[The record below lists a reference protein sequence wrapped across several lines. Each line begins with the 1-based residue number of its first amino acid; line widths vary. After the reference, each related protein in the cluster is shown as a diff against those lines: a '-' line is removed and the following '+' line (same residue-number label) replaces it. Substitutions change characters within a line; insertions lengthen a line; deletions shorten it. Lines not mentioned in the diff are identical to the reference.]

1 MTSINLRVLPLV
13 ALFLVACAG
22 SNGGDEATQPSR
34 GIAFPTSCSST
45 TQARFELGVFL
56 LHNMMY
62 KQAYAEFESAA
73 QVDPECAM
81 LHWGIA
87 MSQFQPKWPGD
98 PTEDA
103 LRTGAVAVEKARA
116 MAARTTDRE
125 NGYIEA
131 VGAYYEDW
139 QNRDRNAR
147 KASWREAQ
155 GRHAAAHP
163 GDSEA
168 QIFLALAQVATSDP
182 YDRTYA
188 QDLRAAA
195 ALEKILEQRPEHP
208 GLLHYLLHAY
218 DNPAHAERGVAAAQG
233 YEALAPDAPHALH
246 MPSHIYVRLG
256 NWEQVI
262 SWNIRSRD
270 SATRQPLPDGK
281 MSKHLLHAL
290 DYLVYGYLQVADDE
304 SARRE
309 AARVNAQT
317 GWEPNSGPGAYA
329 LAAVPARLAIERRAW
344 NEAAALE
351 IRAVPYTWNLYPW
364 AEAIT
369 HAARGLGAVR
379 SGAIQAAQ
387 ASIAELDR
395 LGTLTKDSWWQGRI
409 RLEREVISG
418 WVAHEQDNADTAVE
432 HMTNAADEELAAGK
446 QSVEPG
452 HSLYAVEQLGELLLE
467 LDRPEEALDA
477 FRRSLADSPKRFHS
491 LFGAGRAAEMAK
503 MDEEA
508 GEYYAAVT
516 EMVIVGNDRPQVQ
529 HAYDF
534 LAKATR

>member
-1 MTSINLRVLPLV
+1 VTSISLRVHPLV
-13 ALFLVACAG
+13 ALFLVACTG
-22 SNGGDEATQPSR
+22 SNCGNEATQSSR

-45 TQARFELGVFL
+45 TQARFGKGVFL

-103 LRTGAVAVEKARA
+103 LRTGAAAVERARS
-116 MAARTTDRE
+116 MVARSTDRE

-131 VGAYYEDW
+131 VGAYYENW

-147 KASWREAQ
+147 KASWHEAQ

-168 QIFLALAQVATSDP
+168 QIFLALAQLTTSDP
-182 YDRTYA
+182 YDRAYA
-188 QDLRAAA
+188 QDLRAGE
-195 ALEKILEQRPEHP
+195 ALEKILEQRPEHS
-208 GLLHYLLHAY
+208 GLMHYLLHAY
-218 DNPAHAERGVAAAQG
+218 DNPVHAERGVAAAQG
-233 YEALAPDAPHALH
+233 YEAVAPDAPHALH

-262 SWNIRSRD
+262 FWNIRSRD

-281 MSKHLLHAL
+281 MSRHLLHAL

-309 AARVNAQT
+309 AAKVNAQT

-344 NEAAALE
+344 KEAAALPARS
-351 IRAVPYTWNLYPW
+351 IPYVWDRYPW

-369 HAARGLGAVR
+369 YAARGLGAAHN
-379 SGAIQAAQ
+379 GNIEAAQ
-387 ASIAELDR
+387 RSIVELDR
-395 LGTLTKDSWWQGRI
+395 LKGLIKESWWQGRI
-409 RLEREVISG
+409 QLERDVISG
-418 WVAHEQDNADTAVE
+418 WVAHRQG
-432 HMTNAADEELAAGK
+432 MADEAVKRISHAAEQELAAGK
-446 QSVEPG
+446 LSVEPG
-452 HSLYAVEQLGELLLE
+452 HTIYAIEQLGELLLE
-467 LDRPEEALDA
+467 LKRPKEALEV
-477 FRRSLADSPKRFHS
+477 FQRSLEDSPRRFHS
-491 LFGAGRAAEMAK
+491 LAGAGKAAEMADMQK
-503 MDEEA
+503 EA
-508 GEYYAAVT
+508 VDYYTALTKIAVD
-516 EMVIVGNDRPQVQ
+516 GNKRPQTK
-529 HAYDF
+529 HATGF
-534 LAKATR
+534 LAKMTP